1 LLAYVRLVEY
11 FPERGRCPF
20 SVQQSKPAFAGLQQE
35 ILLMEIEFRNIV
47 AGDVVACAIFPLY
60 ERAANADPDP
70 LPARLFPWV
79 TGHPGL
85 RDFRGKTDERLL
97 LYAPAGAS
105 PSERLLFLGLGK
117 KEKSSLK
124 TLRNA
129 VAGALKFCRDR
140 SFASVG
146 LPLAALEAAGD
157 MSEPGPERPEACRG
171 EFGLPEAFK
180 DAGVASVTEILVRE
194 AASSALLGLYR
205 GDLCRGKEDEDEE
218 RPADPASFSFLFEE
232 EEVPA
237 ALYRAARAGAC
248 EARGVALTRDL
259 ANSPGNRISPAV
271 LADEARKLAETYGF
285 SCTVF
290 DDEQIVSLG
299 MGALYAVGRGSR
311 NGPRFAVLE
320 HCPKGKEQDRPLIA
334 AGKGITF
341 DSGGISLKPSAS
353 MHEMKSDMAGA
364 AAVLGFFAAL
374 GEAPDRDQL
383 PRIVGLIAAAEN
395 MPGGGATR
403 PGDVIT
409 ALNGNTVEIQN
420 TDAEG
425 RLALCDA
432 LAYAQK
438 AFNPAI
444 LIDLASL
451 TGACVIA
458 LGDYGSGLFTEDA
471 ELRAAVQ
478 AAAEQAGDLVW
489 PMPLWDDYAKNLK
502 SEIADIRNIGPRE
515 GGAVHAAL
523 FLRRFIEKGT
533 RWAHLDIAGPSW
545 VNESSPLHPAPG
557 ATGVG
562 VRLLCRLFRNPAFL
576 DGTRETALPGPLRV
590 NSGGM
595 LPPSPA

>member
-11 FPERGRCPF
+11 FSKQGGTPL
-20 SVQQSKPAFAGLQQE
+20 SVQQSKPAFAGPQQE
-35 ILLMEIEFRNIV
+35 ILRMEIEFRNT
-47 AGDVVACAIFPLY
+47 APGGAVACALLPLY
-60 ERAANADPDP
+60 ERAADAAPDP
-70 LPARLFPWV
+70 LPARLFPWAAE
-79 TGHPGL
+79 HPGL
-85 RDFRGKTDERLL
+85 RDFRGKEDERLL
-97 LYAPAGAS
+97 LHAPAGVAGTS
-105 PSERLLFLGLGK
+105 SAERMALLGLGK
-117 KEKSSLK
+117 KGKNSLK
-124 TLRNA
+124 NLRNA
-129 VAGALKFCRDR
+129 VAGALKFCRER

-146 LPLAALEAAGD
+146 LPIAALEALAEAGTGTD
-157 MSEPGPERPEACRG
+157 TA
-171 EFGLPEAFK
+171 
-180 DAGVASVTEILVRE
+180 TLVRE
-194 AASSALLGLYR
+194 SAASALLGLYR
-205 GDLCRGKEDEDEE
+205 GDLCRGKGNEDEE
-218 RPADPASFSFLFEE
+218 RPADPASFSFLFAGGD
-232 EEVPA
+232 VPT
-237 ALYRAARAGAC
+237 ALREAARQGAG
-248 EARGVALTRDL
+248 EARGVILTRDL
-259 ANSPGNRISPAV
+259 ANTPGNRMFPAV
-271 LADEARKLAETYGF
+271 LVEEARKVATTYGF

-290 DDEQIVSLG
+290 DDEQIRSMG

-320 HCPKGKEQDRPLIA
+320 HCPAGKEQDRPLIA

-341 DSGGISLKPSAS
+341 DSGGISLKPPAS

-364 AAVLGFFAAL
+364 AAVLGLFSAL
-374 GEAPDRDQL
+374 GDAPDRDAL

-438 AFNPAI
+438 AYAPAL
-444 LIDLASL
+444 LIDLATL

-471 ELRAAVQ
+471 ALSAAIQ
-478 AAAEQAGDLVW
+478 AAAEQSGDLVW
-489 PMPLWDDYAKNLK
+489 PMPLWDDYDKNLK
-502 SEIADIRNIGPRE
+502 SEVADMSNIGPRE

-533 RWAHLDIAGPSW
+533 RWAHLDIAGPGW
-545 VNESSPLHPAPG
+545 VSKASPLLPAPG

-562 VRLLCRLFRNPAFL
+562 VRLLCRLLRYPGLLEHTPAAAPP
-576 DGTRETALPGPLRV
+576 DPTRSTPGRDL
-590 NSGGM
+590 SA
-595 LPPSPA
+595 SQA